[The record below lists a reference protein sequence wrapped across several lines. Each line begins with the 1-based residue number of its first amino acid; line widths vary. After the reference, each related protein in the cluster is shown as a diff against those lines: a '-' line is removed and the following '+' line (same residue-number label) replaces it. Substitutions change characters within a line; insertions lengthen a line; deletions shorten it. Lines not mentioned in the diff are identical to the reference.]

1 MKFTKIDQELYDSF
15 RASFPDF
22 NIDNIDEE
30 KMKVNFR
37 SIFLS
42 HTPNFYFENHWRFL
56 KTDFTIEMIVGQMPE
71 KSIKI

>member
-30 KMKVNFR
+30 KMKVCFR
-37 SIFLS
+37 LL
-42 HTPNFYFENHWRFL
+42 FYL
-56 KTDFTIEMIVGQMPE
+56 Q
-71 KSIKI
+71 KIAKYFKQKL